1 MEPETILQQIS
12 TSLSTSPVT
21 RKTERY
27 ESFGFLNNPD
37 GSIRWLQPWKNRHP
51 LFFHFYHI
59 GSWKLAIKVLVAKV
73 LYQMGWKARVYHGQV
88 SMDVTDLE
96 ALKEKYRK
104 LGVNEY
110 ALFTGTPGHD
120 RKATA
125 VLCADGTP
133 VLFAKFALT
142 AHSAESIAHEVSVC
156 RAVQALRLPGVVIPE
171 VVEAQENMA
180 VFKALPKSRHRG
192 WNYLYD
198 CFLGEW
204 AGRTWHQ
211 EKPNATATF
220 EAVFSR
226 LSVLKEHPAA
236 AVAKALLAFNA
247 VWKLFS
253 EHAVYAD
260 AHGDFTPWNTTSDED
275 TLRIWD
281 WEASNRYPLGFDLI
295 HYHWQ
300 EGVLVKKWNTAR
312 IVKDLEQRFFH
323 VYGSHFRIPV
333 RDFYQY
339 LGAYLLYQAQRYLPA
354 YAHSE
359 NPHVQTGW
367 LMQSWKD
374 GALLALSMLEER
386 SHKKQ
391 FRQQLFADL
400 AATPYAVLRSSAV
413 DFDLWDSGDL
423 DIAMPFAT
431 ARQWV
436 AHIRK
441 MASVQKCE
449 AFAYPHGYKVRIV
462 FTNGNLDFLDLVD
475 NLSFAGLQAAV
486 YAPVLEQASSR
497 NGVKVLDP
505 ATDLAFNWL
514 FYGIN
519 GAALP
524 GKYLVHQEPATL
536 NAAAQ
541 FLKTSIGL
549 TEPIDWR
556 HPELQRNTVVN
567 ILLQK
572 KENSTLQRYSRKVK
586 HGIALLRQSL
596 SQPGMVIT
604 FTGPDGSGK
613 TTMMDFAV
621 EQISKKYR
629 RRVILRRHRPSLL
642 PLLSQLL
649 GKKQEDA
656 AIHTPHAGTNK
667 SVLGS
672 YLRFA
677 WYFLDYTI
685 GQWYLYFRYV
695 LPGSIVV
702 YDRYY
707 YDLIVDPRR
716 TNLALSG
723 ALPRMLQWCIKRPD
737 LNVLLL
743 GDPETIYARKPELP
757 VAEIRRMNAAY
768 KALFER
774 YDPGRF
780 IILYNDVLEETQS
793 QLITLLKSRLL

>member
-59 GSWKLAIKVLVAKV
+59 GSWKLALKVLAAKT
-73 LYQMGWKARVYHGQV
+73 LYQLGLKARVYHGQV
-88 SMDVTDLE
+88 SMEVSDLE
-96 ALKEKYRK
+96 ILVDRYRK

-125 VLCADGTP
+125 VLCAEGTP

-142 AHSAESIAHEVSVC
+142 AHSAESIAHEVAIC
-156 RAVQALRLPGVVIPE
+156 REVQSLRLPGVVIPE

-180 VFKALPKSRHRG
+180 VFKALPKSRYQG

-204 AGRTWHQ
+204 ANKTWHQ
-211 EKPNATATF
+211 DKPEATATF
-220 EAVFSR
+220 EAVFTKLTR
-226 LSVLKEHPAA
+226 LQNHPASN
-236 AVAKALLAFNA
+236 VAKALLAFHA
-247 VWKLFS
+247 QWKTFVTQ
-253 EHAVYAD
+253 AIFAD
-260 AHGDFTPWNTTSDED
+260 AHGDFTPWNTASDED
-275 TLRIWD
+275 QLYVWD

-300 EGVLVKKWNTAR
+300 DGVLVKKWTTDR

-323 VYGSHFRIPV
+323 VYGSHFRIPAK
-333 RDFYQY
+333 DFYQY

-354 YAHSE
+354 YAHTE
-359 NPHVQTGW
+359 NPHVQTAW

-374 GALLALSMLEER
+374 GALLALAMLDER
-386 SHKKQ
+386 QHKQ
-391 FRQQLFADL
+391 LFRQQLFADMGD
-400 AATPYAVLRSSAV
+400 THYAVLRSAAV
-413 DFDLWDSGDL
+413 DFDLWISGDL
-423 DIAMPFAT
+423 DIALPFAT
-431 ARQWV
+431 ARKWI

-475 NLSFAGLQAAV
+475 NLSFAGLQAAS
-486 YAPVLEQASSR
+486 YAPVLEQVQIR

-505 ATDLAFNWL
+505 SIDLAFNWL

-524 GKYLVHQEPATL
+524 GKYLIEQDATAFHK
-536 NAAAQ
+536 AAE
-541 FLKTSIGL
+541 FLTSIAAIQA
-549 TEPIDWR
+549 PIDWR
-556 HPELQRNTVVN
+556 HPEVQRREVVN
-567 ILLQK
+567 VLLQK
-572 KENSTLQRYSRKVK
+572 KENSGFHRLIRKIK

-621 EQISKKYR
+621 EQLSKKYR

-649 GKKQEDA
+649 GKKQDEA
-656 AIHTPHAGTNK
+656 AIHTPHSGTNK
-667 SVLGS
+667 SRIGS
-672 YLRFA
+672 YLRFG

-723 ALPRMLQWCIKRPD
+723 TLPRMLQWCIKRPD
-737 LNVLLL
+737 VNVLLL

-768 KALFER
+768 KELFER
-774 YDPGRF
+774 YDPARF
-780 IILYNDVLEETQS
+780 IILYNEVLQETQS